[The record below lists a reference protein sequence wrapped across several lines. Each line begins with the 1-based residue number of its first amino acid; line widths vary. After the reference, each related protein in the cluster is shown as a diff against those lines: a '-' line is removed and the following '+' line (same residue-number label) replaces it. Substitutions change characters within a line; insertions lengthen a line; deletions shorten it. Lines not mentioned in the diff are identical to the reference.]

1 MLSLIL
7 VVAISFIVL
16 YIKKSKE
23 KFSENFFSVFLLFT
37 LLFAG
42 FWGFELSY
50 TCNYDENA
58 EDIKVYEE
66 NIRQLELELNE
77 IEILIEDTSL
87 RSDLT
92 EKEIEAILDSISVRK
107 CELSEQIASYNE
119 KLDMAHR
126 YNNPEIL
133 KISKF
138 LIYFGW
144 N

>member
-16 YIKKSKE
+16 YIKKSKK
-23 KFSENFFSVFLLFT
+23 KFSENFFLVFLLFT
-37 LLFAG
+37 FLFAG
-42 FWGFELSY
+42 FWGFSFSY
-50 TCNYDENA
+50 IYFYDENA
-58 EDIKVYEE
+58 ENIKLYEE
-66 NIRQLELELNE
+66 KIHQLELELNE
-77 IEILIEDTSL
+77 IEILIENTSL

-92 EKEIEAILDSISVRK
+92 D
-107 CELSEQIASYNE
+107 ELSEQIASYNE